1 MIRKLQDLYD
11 KIKRRLTE
19 EIHQKA
25 YWLRKWE
32 VTWKNTLVT
41 AAILTAATAVCA
53 AYHFISDGTLNII
66 MFYTIALIFIPRF
79 TEGYVPGIAAAMS
92 SVLLTNYFFTEPYYE
107 MDLSSTGYKIT
118 FFCMLVIA
126 VVISAATSYTKRQ
139 SRIVAAQ
146 EKQLM
151 EAEKET
157 MRANLL
163 RAVSHDLR
171 TPLTGIIGAS
181 SSYLENE
188 AVLSPEKKREMVRH
202 IGEDADWLLNMVE
215 NLLTVTRIQNGTASV
230 NKSLEPVEEV
240 MLEAIQRIRKRLPEI
255 RVNVRLP
262 EEFVMIP
269 MDPLLIE
276 QVLINLMENAFYH
289 GHSDKS
295 IELSTRK
302 EEDEVLFF
310 VKDYGPGISKER
322 LETIFDGEGQNGSR
336 ESDSHRGMGIGL
348 SICKTIITAH
358 GGRIWAQNHENGAL
372 LCFALP
378 IGEEQE

>member
-79 TEGYVPGIAAAMS
+79 TEGYVPGIAAAMC

-126 VVISAATSYTKRQ
+126 VVISAATSYTKSQ

-202 IGEDADWLLNMVE
+202 IGEDAYWLLNMVE

-269 MDPLLIE
+269 VDPLLIE